1 MYLQTIKARY
11 TPPYCSLEQLKGEE
25 AYPYFDMWALGVLA
39 FRMMVGKE
47 PFPFMNDA
55 RLSEAIQKN

>member
-1 MYLQTIKARY
+1 MYLETVRTRC
-11 TPPYCSLEQLKGEE
+11 TPPYASLEQLAEKE
-25 AYPYFDMWALGVLA
+25 AKPYFDMWALGVLA